1 MLKIS
6 RRRYSDSILKLISG
20 LYWFFSEIAT
30 SKSVMIF
37 AEFGCPDEDQAF
49 PTVVSVKTLGGDV
62 LVDLTGKRLDVK
74 TMEATGL
81 HKQIVIIS

>member
-1 MLKIS
+1 
-6 RRRYSDSILKLISG
+6 
-20 LYWFFSEIAT
+20 
-30 SKSVMIF
+30 MIF
-37 AEFGCPDEDQAF
+37 AKFGCPDEVKAL

-81 HKQIVIIS
+81 HKPL